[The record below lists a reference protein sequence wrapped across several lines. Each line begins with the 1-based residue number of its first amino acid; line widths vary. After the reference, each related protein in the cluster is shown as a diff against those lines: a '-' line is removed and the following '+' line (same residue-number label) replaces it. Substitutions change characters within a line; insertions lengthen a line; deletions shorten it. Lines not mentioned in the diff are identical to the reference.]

1 MTSKK
6 PSLADLRAK
15 FKAKAEGKTGNFTGN
30 SDVYPHWNIA
40 ENATAIIRILP
51 DKNEDNENYFFIDKL
66 EHKLSI
72 NGKDRKIPCVKMY
85 GEKCPICELSS
96 KYYKAEGKDSVQ
108 GKYYYF
114 KRTSLLKALII
125 KDPIDYSGGGESA
138 EGQVKTVQFTYQL
151 MKLINAALANEEEEL
166 ALEELP
172 WDMEAGYNFLITK
185 TKQGQYDNYS
195 TSSFSNRVSAIAD
208 KYLDAVEEGRID
220 LSTLLPEN
228 PGLEKVQALL
238 EAHLGGGD
246 EEEEVDETPVIQKRK
261 QPVAE
266 SSDDDMPTRRK
277 PVAEE
282 VEDEEETPIIKKRKP
297 VVEEEEEEEAPVRK
311 RKVVVEEEEEEEVPV
326 RKRKVV
332 VEEEEEAPVVK
343 KRKPVVEEDDEDEG
357 DEDSEIVAR
366 IKARKQKASE

>member
-15 FKAKAEGKTGNFTGN
+15 FKQKAEGKREFTGN
-30 SDVYPHWNIA
+30 SDVYPFWNIA
-40 ENATAIIRILP
+40 EGATATVRILP
-51 DKNEDNENYFFIDKL
+51 DLNEDNENYFFIDKL
-66 EHKLSI
+66 EHKLAI
-72 NGKDRKIPCVKMY
+72 NGQDRKIPCIKMY
-85 GEKCPICELSS
+85 GEKCPICEHSS

-114 KRTSLLKALII
+114 KRTSLMKALII

-151 MKLINAALANEEEEL
+151 MKVINAAIANEEEEK

-172 WDMEAGYNFLITK
+172 WGIEAGYNFLIQK
-185 TKQGQYDNYS
+185 SKQGQYDNYG
-195 TSSFSNRVSAIAD
+195 TSAFSNRVSAIAD
-208 KYLDAVEEGRID
+208 KYLEAVEAGRID

-238 EAHLGGGD
+238 EAHLGNGD
-246 EEEEVDETPVIQKRK
+246 GEVEEDEAPAIVKRK
-261 QPVAE
+261 QPVADD
-266 SSDDDMPTRRK
+266 SDDEAPKRRK

-282 VEDEEETPIIKKRKP
+282 VEDEEETPVIKKRKP
-297 VVEEEEEEEAPVRK
+297 VVEEAEEEEEA
-311 RKVVVEEEEEEEVPV
+311 PV

-343 KRKPVVEEDDEDEG
+343 KRKPVVEEADDEDE

-366 IKARKQKASE
+366 IKARKRNVAE